1 MLEYLR
7 LENVGPAPE
16 MEMELAPRLNLLTGD
31 NGLGKSFLL
40 DVIWWALTR
49 KWPREVNDRMT
60 SGYRAMPRDVKK
72 PAAIEFAVESTTK
85 TIRYRSEYSRD
96 EQAWT
101 GKRGRPYNPGLV
113 IYAHADG
120 GFSVWDPA
128 RNYWKTRKG
137 SDDSLASIPAFV
149 FSPQEVWD
157 GLRMTVD
164 GQGVQVC
171 RGLVDDW
178 AIWIREGAGAAK
190 LMARILQDL
199 AAPDET
205 IEVGPLRPLS
215 PNDARDF
222 PTLKVSYAPEP
233 LRIVHASAGLRRVA
247 ALAYMLMWSWERHVT
262 YATSQ
267 GLEEAKNVILILD
280 EIEAHLHPRWQ
291 RSILRSL
298 LSVTK
303 ELHSEASLQLIAA
316 THSPMVL
323 ASAEPIFDVERD
335 AWFDLDLDRNSGRVE
350 LVQRAFVAHG
360 DVSRWLTSQAFD
372 LKDARSLEAE
382 SALEAARTFL
392 KKPQRKLAEAM
403 SIDRKLR
410 AASLPEIDPFWVR
423 WGALLEQLGA
433 KGPAKKKA
441 KTR

>member
-49 KWPREVNDRMT
+49 KWPREVNDRLT

-85 TIRYRSEYSRD
+85 TVRYRSEYSRE
-96 EQAWT
+96 EQGWT

-164 GQGVQVC
+164 GQVTQVC

-178 AIWIREGAGAAK
+178 AIWIRERASASR
-190 LMARILQDL
+190 LMERILQDL
-199 AAPDET
+199 AAPGET

-247 ALAYMLMWSWERHVT
+247 ALAYMLMWSWERHVVH
-262 YATSQ
+262 ASSQ
-267 GLEEAKNVILILD
+267 GLDEAKNVILILD

-298 LSVTK
+298 LSVT
-303 ELHSEASLQLIAA
+303 ESLHSKAELQLIAA

-323 ASAEPIFDVERD
+323 ASAEPFFDAEKD
-335 AWFDLDLDRNSGRVE
+335 AWFDLDLSRTNGRVE
-350 LVQRAFVAHG
+350 LAQRAFVAHG
-360 DVSRWLTSQAFD
+360 DVSNWLTSEAFD
-372 LKDARSLEAE
+372 LKAARSLEAE
-382 SALEAARTFL
+382 SALEDARAFL
-392 KKPQRKLAEAM
+392 KKPKHTLAEATTVDA
-403 SIDRKLR
+403 SLR
-410 AASLPEIDPFWVR
+410 AAGLPDIDPFWVR
-423 WGALLEQLGA
+423 WGAFMEELGDKSRPRA
-433 KGPAKKKA
+433 KAKK
-441 KTR
+441 R

>member
-7 LENVGPAPE
+7 LENVGPASV

-72 PAAIEFAVESTTK
+72 PAAIEFAVESSTK
-85 TIRYRSEYSRD
+85 TIRYRSEYSRQ

-164 GQGVQVC
+164 GQSTLVC

-178 AIWIREGAGAAK
+178 AIWIREGGAAAK
-190 LMARILQDL
+190 VMAATLVL
-199 AAPDET
+199 LSASDEQ

-215 PNDARDF
+215 PNDTRDY
-222 PTLKVSYAPEP
+222 PTLKISYAPEP

-262 YATSQ
+262 HAKSQ
-267 GLEEAKNVILILD
+267 GLEFAQNVILILD

-298 LSVTK
+298 LSVMSAM
-303 ELHSEASLQLIAA
+303 HSKAELQLIAA

-323 ASAEPIFDVERD
+323 ASAEPFFDQSRD
-335 AWFDLDLDRNSGRVE
+335 AWFDLDLNQANGMVE
-350 LVQRAFVAHG
+350 LIRRVFVAHG
-360 DVSRWLTSQAFD
+360 DVSNWLTSEAFD
-372 LKDARSLEAE
+372 LKDARSQQAE
-382 SALEAARTFL
+382 SALEEARAFL
-392 KKPQRKLAEAM
+392 RKSDRTLAEAK
-403 SIDRKLR
+403 SIDANLR
-410 AASLPEIDPFWVR
+410 AAGLPDIDPFWVR
-423 WGALLEQLGA
+423 WGALMEQLGTQ
-433 KGPAKKKA
+433 AKKK
-441 KTR
+441 

>member
-49 KWPREVNDRMT
+49 KWPREVNDRLT

-85 TIRYRSEYSRD
+85 TVRYRSEYSRE

-149 FSPQEVWD
+149 FSPQDVWD
-157 GLRMTVD
+157 GLRMTIEGKVT
-164 GQGVQVC
+164 QVC

-178 AIWIREGAGAAK
+178 AIWIREKAGAAS
-190 LMARILQDL
+190 LMAHVLQDL
-199 AAPDET
+199 AAPGET

-215 PNDARDF
+215 PLDARDF
-222 PTLKVSYAPEP
+222 PTLVVSYAPEP

-247 ALAYMLMWSWERHVT
+247 ALAYMLMWSWDRHVT
-262 YATSQ
+262 HASDQ
-267 GLEEAKNVILILD
+267 GLEEARNVILILD
-280 EIEAHLHPRWQ
+280 EVEAHLHPRWQ

-298 LSVTK
+298 LSVT
-303 ELHSEASLQLIAA
+303 ESLHSKAELQLIAA

-323 ASAEPIFDVERD
+323 ASAEPIFDGEKD
-335 AWFDLDLDRNSGRVE
+335 AWFDLDLDRSSGAVTLAHRK
-350 LVQRAFVAHG
+350 FVAHG
-360 DVSRWLTSQAFD
+360 DVSNWLTSKAFD

-382 SALEAARTFL
+382 SALEEARAFL
-392 KKPQRKLAEAM
+392 RLPDRSLAEAEA
-403 SIDRKLR
+403 IDTKLR
-410 AASLPEIDPFWVR
+410 AAGLPDIDPFWVR
-423 WGALLEQLGA
+423 WGSLMEQLGA
-433 KGPAKKKA
+433 EAKP
-441 KTR
+441 R